1 MSQEKATL
9 FVAKILHGVRVP
21 SGEGNTGTKEEK
33 EREGIIIYRKTL
45 FFFFPLKKANLK
57 SIVKSE

>member
-21 SGEGNTGTKEEK
+21 SGERNTGTKEEK
-33 EREGIIIYRKTL
+33 EREEIIIYRKTL
-45 FFFFPLKKANLK
+45 FFPLKKANLK
-57 SIVKSE
+57 SMGKSE

>member
-33 EREGIIIYRKTL
+33 ERE
-45 FFFFPLKKANLK
+45 
-57 SIVKSE
+57 